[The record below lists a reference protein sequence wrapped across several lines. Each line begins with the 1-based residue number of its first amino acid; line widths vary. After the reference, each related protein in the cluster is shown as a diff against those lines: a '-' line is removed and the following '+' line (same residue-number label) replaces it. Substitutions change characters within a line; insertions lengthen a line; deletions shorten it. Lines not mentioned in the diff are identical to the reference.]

1 MTYSIRRLRQAP
13 RVVQVVAVCCG
24 LAAFGANA
32 QAPSPAPNAAAT
44 APASVA
50 PAAPAPAAT
59 WTKAT
64 TVFVNTVVGS
74 RTGGSARRINE
85 SHAEME
91 AKGWRFLDLEAYT
104 ENGDLVGFFVT
115 YVK

>member
-1 MTYSIRRLRQAP
+1 MIEQTRFVRSRTVTTLTAIATL
-13 RVVQVVAVCCG
+13 VAVI
-24 LAAFGANA
+24 ATPVRA
-32 QAPSPAPNAAAT
+32 QAPATVSAPPAT
-44 APASVA
+44 ASTT
-50 PAAPAPAAT
+50 AAPAG

-74 RTGGSARRINE
+74 RTGGSARRLNE

-91 AKGWRFLDLEAYT
+91 AKGWRFLDLDTYN